1 MGFKCGILGLPNVGK
16 STLPNKPLRIIVI
29 GAGVLGS
36 LYAAKLSKSGSQV
49 SLLARGD
56 RLVQLR
62 RLGVQLEDRLTGE
75 RWTGEVK
82 ILDKL
87 SADDVFDIAF
97 VLVRRNQL
105 DGVLPVVKSCNAPVV
120 VFLLNNPHAEDL
132 AKAFGDRAVFG
143 FPGAGGMLENGVVRY
158 ALIAEQPTTIGEAS
172 GQISPR
178 VITLAAVLR
187 RAGLNVSVSSSITSW
202 LKTHAVFVTAVCG
215 ALYAARGSA
224 ATLAAK
230 PALLNLFI
238 EAAREG
244 FKALHQ
250 AGFKVT
256 PFKLRLLFEFMPTWF
271 ARSYWQRYFASSLG
285 ELVFAAHAKAAN
297 DEMVELVRECRLLFP
312 AQGVS
317 EPLER
322 LWREVE
328 GYGAAL

>member
-1 MGFKCGILGLPNVGK
+1 MGFKNMGK
-16 STLPNKPLRIIVI
+16 STLPHKPLRIIVI

-36 LYAAKLSKSGSQV
+36 LYAAKLSKSGNQV
-49 SLLARGD
+49 SMLARGD

-62 RLGVQLEDRLTGE
+62 RLGVQLEDQLTGE
-75 RWTGEVK
+75 RWTADVK

-87 SADDVFDIAF
+87 SADEVFDVAL

-105 DGVLPVVKSCNAPVV
+105 DGVLPVVKSCNAPMV
-120 VFLLNNPHAEDL
+120 VFLHNNPHAEDL

-178 VITLAAVLR
+178 ITTLAAVLR
-187 RAGLNVSVSSSITSW
+187 GAGLNVSVSSSITSW

-215 ALYAARGSA
+215 ALYAAKGSA
-224 ATLAAK
+224 ATLAAT
-230 PALLNLFI
+230 PSLLNLFI
-238 EAAREG
+238 EATREG
-244 FKALHQ
+244 FQALHQ

-256 PFKLRLLFEFMPTWF
+256 PIKLRILFEFMPTWF
-271 ARSYWQRYFASSLG
+271 ARSYWQRYFASPLG

-297 DEMVELVRECRLLFP
+297 DEMVELVRECRVLFP
-312 AQGVS
+312 GQSVP
-317 EPLER
+317 EPLEK

-328 GYGAAL
+328 GYRATL